1 MGEKMRN
8 WKDEKQMGE
17 WELTWLS
24 CKLAAGK
31 VATGA
36 HNWGMKMRL
45 KTGKLVKRP

>member
-1 MGEKMRN
+1 MGEKKRN

-36 HNWGMKMRL
+36 H
-45 KTGKLVKRP
+45 KLGYEDEAKNRKIC